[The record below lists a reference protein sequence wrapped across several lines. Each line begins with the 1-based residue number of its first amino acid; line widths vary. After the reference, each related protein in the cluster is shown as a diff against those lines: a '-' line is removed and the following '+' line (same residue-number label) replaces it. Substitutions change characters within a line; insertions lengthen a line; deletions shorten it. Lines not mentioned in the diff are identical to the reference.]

1 MAKSYDL
8 VIRGGRLVDGTG
20 APPRTADIAIRGDT
34 IADVGAIMPT
44 DETPLLE
51 ASGLTVTPGLV
62 DAWGAADPLAPIFTQ
77 PETKLLQGI
86 TTEVAGSGGRVPFP
100 LGEGAGTGLSEDEER
115 LVVPDW
121 TDAKGFLLRVAR
133 AGTAIHRAFF
143 ADYGRIRELLVGPSD
158 AALTR
163 DEQRRV
169 AKQISS
175 ALEAGCLGLG
185 ADLASPP
192 SAYAKTEEIV
202 ELGRILSGAG
212 AVLALGLRDSGPQIE
227 AAVEEAIEIATRSGV
242 EILLPGL
249 RLGPKP
255 YWGKIDWLEKRLARA
270 VYEGV
275 CLTVSIEPYVARV
288 VPLAS
293 LLRPGD
299 REGGGKGLADRL
311 ASATGREGILRSL
324 DARAAGDDDYW
335 SRITLASREG
345 AEAEAEGRADHG
357 ARPARTLGDLAAE
370 RNRPAAELLL
380 DILGAEPER
389 KAVLFETNEGNLERM
404 LRWDFV
410 TIGSGATARPVR
422 DGRATPPLHPAAR
435 GTFARVLRRYVR
447 EKKVLT
453 LEEAVRRMT
462 SLPADRLRLGRKG
475 RIATGYAA
483 DITVFRAAA
492 VADRSTYSD
501 PTLTSHGIDQVIVKG
516 RFAVRNGEPTGV
528 RAGAVT
534 RRG

>member
-1 MAKSYDL
+1 LAKSYDL

-34 IADVGAIMPT
+34 IADIGAIMPT

-51 ASGLTVTPGLV
+51 AAGLTVTPGLI

-86 TTEVAGSGGRVPFP
+86 TTEVAGAGGRVPFP
-100 LGEGAGTGLSEDEER
+100 LGEGGGPGLSEDEER

-121 TDAKGFLLRVAR
+121 TDAKGFLLRIAR

-143 ADYGRIRELLVGPSD
+143 ADYGRIREFLVGPSD

-169 AKQISS
+169 AEQLDS
-175 ALEAGCLGLG
+175 ALKAGCLGLG
-185 ADLASPP
+185 ADLATPP

-202 ELGRILSGAG
+202 ELGRILSSAG
-212 AVLALGLRDSGPQIE
+212 AVLALGLRDSGPGLE

-242 EILLPGL
+242 ELLLPGL
-249 RLGPKP
+249 RIGPKP
-255 YWGKIDWLEKRLARA
+255 SWGKIDWLEKRLARA
-270 VYEGV
+270 IDEGV
-275 CLTVSIEPYVARV
+275 CLTVAIEPYVARV

-299 REGGGKGLADRL
+299 REGGGKGMADRL
-311 ASATGREGILRSL
+311 ASASQREDILRRL
-324 DARAAGDDDYW
+324 DERAAGDDDYW
-335 SRITLASREG
+335 SRITLIPRDGGEEA
-345 AEAEAEGRADHG
+345 AEERPDNW
-357 ARPARTLGDLAAE
+357 ARPGLTLSELAAE
-370 RNRPAAELLL
+370 RNRPPAELLL
-380 DILGAEPER
+380 DILAAEPDR
-389 KAVLFETNEGNLERM
+389 RALAFETNEGNLERM

-410 TIGSGATARPVR
+410 AIGSGATARPLS
-422 DGRATPPLHPAAR
+422 DGRAAPPAHPAAR

-462 SLPADRLRLGRKG
+462 SLPADRLGLGRTG
-475 RIATGYAA
+475 RIVSGYMA
-483 DITVFRAAA
+483 DIAVFRAAT

-501 PTLTSHGIDQVIVKG
+501 PTRTAHGIDQVIVKG